1 MGVADNA
8 MEVPVIEPGRIDKD
22 AVAALRSERID
33 WRFKGLPAAVQGLTV
48 AEAVERRLDLFRDGF
63 LGPLVVLDAPAL
75 EHNLTTMANW
85 CAAKGVAHAPHGKTT
100 MAPQLFARQF
110 ELGAWAMT
118 TANASQLRVYR
129 AFGINRIVLANQ
141 FLDPAGLRWLATELD
156 RDEDFELCCWVDSER
171 GVALMSEALRE
182 AGASRPVDV
191 LVELGTAGGR
201 TGVRD
206 LATGLAVARA
216 VTASPVLRLVGVSG
230 YEAAAARP
238 YAPEALSLV
247 DVYLARLRELTLTLT
262 GAGLFDGLDR
272 IIVTAGGS
280 AYFDHVVDAITAPW
294 PNGLPVLPVLRSGA
308 YVTHDDG
315 FYRRVSPLG
324 ETTRIT
330 GAPPLRSALRAWAQV
345 TSRPAADLA
354 LLTMG
359 KRDVPY
365 DLDLPVPQVIRA
377 DGGTVPLAGCR
388 VTELN
393 DQHTFLTV
401 GPDADPRV
409 GDWIGFGLSHPCTTF
424 DKWQL
429 IPVVDGATVVDLI
442 RTYF

>member
-1 MGVADNA
+1 M
-8 MEVPVIEPGRIDKD
+8 IEPGRIDKD
-22 AVAALRSERID
+22 AVAALQSERID
-33 WRFKGLPAAVQGLTV
+33 WRFKGLPAAAQGLTV
-48 AEAVERRLDLFRDGF
+48 AQAIERRLNLFRDGF

-85 CAAKGVAHAPHGKTT
+85 CTAKGVAHAPHGKTT

-129 AFGINRIVLANQ
+129 AFGVNRIVLANQ
-141 FLDPAGLRWLATELD
+141 FLDPAGLRWLAAELD
-156 RDEDFELCCWVDSER
+156 RDPELECCCWVDSER
-171 GVALMSEALRE
+171 GVALMTEVLSE

-191 LVELGTAGGR
+191 LVELGAPGGR

-206 LATGLAVARA
+206 QHTALEVARA
-216 VTASPVLRLVGVSG
+216 AAASPVLRLVGVAG
-230 YEAAAARP
+230 YEGAVTHTVSADG
-238 YAPEALSLV
+238 LSTV
-247 DVYLARLRELTLTLT
+247 EHYLARLRELVTSI
-262 GAGLFDGLDR
+262 AREGLFGGLDR
-272 IIVTAGGS
+272 VIVTAGGS
-280 AYFDHVVDAITAPW
+280 SFFDLVTDAITAPW
-294 PNGLPVLPVLRSGA
+294 PDGLPVFPVLRSGA

-315 FYRRVSPLG
+315 FYRRTSPLG

-345 TSRPAADLA
+345 TSRPTADMA

-365 DLDLPVPQVIRA
+365 DLDFPMPQRIRRP
-377 DGGTVPLAGCR
+377 DGVVPLTGCE
-388 VTELN
+388 VSALN
-393 DQHTFLTV
+393 DQHTFLRL
-401 GPDADPRV
+401 GPDSRVEV

-429 IPVVDGATVVDLI
+429 IPVVDGETVVDLI